1 MVMLGSFTIWR
12 AAVTAWRPIADRFY
26 LFPNH
31 SWIGWIDHEWL
42 GDWLKQIDHCW
53 VNDFLLGPGTVACFF
68 VAFTSLYAAGGLL
81 SEDSQSIFDS
91 KRDQGSDSSWADHQ
105 RLMKIILYALLVRAL
120 IEGWAEEV
128 GVFASPFTF
137 DPWDLSVE
145 LGGIVIGAWLVHT
158 LSYPLFSKAPH
169 FSPGE
174 SSIPSWNHLR
184 RKCGVDIGS
193 VVATGFYIFIV
204 NPFELHPLTLI
215 ERQTLCLEVAIVFIA
230 FRAALWRGLN
240 LSFFSEIPQRIAS
253 RVPCVTGA

>member
-1 MVMLGSFTIWR
+1 
-12 AAVTAWRPIADRFY
+12 
-26 LFPNH
+26 
-31 SWIGWIDHEWL
+31 
-42 GDWLKQIDHCW
+42 
-53 VNDFLLGPGTVACFF
+53 
-68 VAFTSLYAAGGLL
+68 LL